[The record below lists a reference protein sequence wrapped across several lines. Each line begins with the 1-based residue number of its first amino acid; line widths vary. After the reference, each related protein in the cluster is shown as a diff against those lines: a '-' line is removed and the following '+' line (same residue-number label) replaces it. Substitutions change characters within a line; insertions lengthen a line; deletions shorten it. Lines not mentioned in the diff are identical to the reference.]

1 MRLHGL
7 FRVFFLASLA
17 CALTATAQNCP
28 INHVTGFGGDV
39 TRNADGSC
47 VPGGVVLHWDPYPS
61 LAASASYDVLMSQV
75 YPDYCS
81 IDGSNLQF
89 SIVGKTGNTS
99 FTQRFPLNG
108 VAVFAVQLTGCSGTR
123 SAFLIGDSFTSPP
136 AAPSLTATAS
146 GPGQISVSFG
156 QPDGRTFDL
165 EALER
170 SKDGGAFVGVPNL
183 VPGFKNYCPA
193 GSTQSFVDTG
203 LADGT
208 YTYRVTNSGN
218 TGSCLGGVSTTATV
232 SIGCGTPGAPTLGG
246 PQSVTSGRPV
256 AFSWNGP
263 PAFPPGSHYLFE
275 TSLDGFATIDRTY
288 STTGLS
294 AVVGTKAS
302 STDSTVSGRV
312 RTVLSCGS
320 MSLSSNVVNVRV
332 AAAPAS
338 FVRKGGSPS
347 LVAVL
352 GGNAPSAMVTFK
364 NTGAVGGTLSFTASS
379 DFFRVDMPSAFVAP
393 GAETTVKVI
402 GNAGGTYS
410 TSFLQGVL
418 TAAWDGGSIMTPVTL
433 RVVPNAISG
442 ARARATTPTILFSAP
457 AGGSPD
463 AQQLTINVSGGKI
476 GVPVSLV
483 PRIEPAGAWLNVGL
497 EVGRDLSADD
507 SLSLT
512 LSVKRSRRSMEESS
526 NLVRTLLFLTPYG
539 GDPEKDGAVVE
550 ILDLDTLSPGP
561 AAGLRGSAPIGGSII
576 LPSAVRAISGV
587 DPNQVFTSDGWIRS
601 LASFPVTADVYCTVN
616 GFDGLNSAG
625 GLAKTS
631 VTLPAFGTF
640 RTADL
645 MRTLFGA
652 NGVSANIELRSPFI
666 GALSFRSTTDSVK
679 GGDPVSRFGT
689 EIPAVSFGSGV
700 SLGEPELMVT
710 GVDSDARNRS
720 NLILAETFG
729 AAATAQ
735 ITVNGPDGSLLRTIT
750 QPVPALSK
758 IQINGADLVPD
769 GTSGGWVGVSVVA
782 GAGHLVPVATIIDNA
797 SGSFSAVLGQVQ
809 RSAQAAKKRPL
820 AAGPLRYLMPTAV
833 RLTGANNTAY
843 TTSMSMVN
851 GTAQNASLT
860 FTYRYTDLDDGNQVK
875 TAVQSRVIPPRG
887 TFPKNLGADILASFF
902 GVTHRSFGSIYVD
915 GDVTKVTGVVAVST
929 AVDPGDP
936 SKGVKT
942 SQVPG
947 VFLDSPSIMPKGA
960 VEHRFTGLEKSTQRR
975 SNLVLL
981 EVDGQPATVTV
992 RLSNANGDSLGEQ
1005 TFSVGPGEYK
1015 QVTDIFGSS
1024 GVNAGDGPFQDI
1036 EVSATVVSGTGRVL
1050 ALASIIDNI
1059 SFNPEVFILT
1069 PPAPPPDPTIGF

>member
-1 MRLHGL
+1 
-7 FRVFFLASLA
+7 
-17 CALTATAQNCP
+17 
-28 INHVTGFGGDV
+28 
-39 TRNADGSC
+39 
-47 VPGGVVLHWDPYPS
+47 
-61 LAASASYDVLMSQV
+61 
-75 YPDYCS
+75 
-81 IDGSNLQF
+81 
-89 SIVGKTGNTS
+89 
-99 FTQRFPLNG
+99 
-108 VAVFAVQLTGCSGTR
+108 
-123 SAFLIGDSFTSPP
+123 
-136 AAPSLTATAS
+136 
-146 GPGQISVSFG
+146 
-156 QPDGRTFDL
+156 
-165 EALER
+165 
-170 SKDGGAFVGVPNL
+170 
-183 VPGFKNYCPA
+183 
-193 GSTQSFVDTG
+193 
-203 LADGT
+203 
-208 YTYRVTNSGN
+208 
-218 TGSCLGGVSTTATV
+218 
-232 SIGCGTPGAPTLGG
+232 
-246 PQSVTSGRPV
+246 V
-256 AFSWNGP
+256 AFNWTGP
-263 PAFPPGSHYLFE
+263 VSLPAGSHYLFE

-294 AVVGTKAS
+294 AVVGTRAS
-302 STDSTVSGRV
+302 SSDSTVSARV
-312 RTVLSCGS
+312 RTVLLCGS
-320 MSLSSNVVNVRV
+320 MSVSSNVVNVHV
-332 AAAPAS
+332 GAAPAS

-352 GGNAPSAMVTFK
+352 GGNAPSAQVTYK
-364 NTGAVGGTLSFTASS
+364 NTGAVGGTLSFSSSS
-379 DFFRVDMPSAFVAP
+379 DFFRVDPPSAFVAP

-402 GNAGGTYS
+402 GSTGGTYAS
-410 TSFLQGVL
+410 TFQQGVL
-418 TAAWDGGSIMTPVTL
+418 SAVWATGSILTPVTL

-442 ARARATTPTILFSAP
+442 ATARATTPTILFSAP
-457 AGGSPD
+457 VGGSPD
-463 AQQLTINVSGGKI
+463 SQTLTIHVSGGKS

-497 EVGRDLSADD
+497 EVGRDLAPDD

-539 GDPEKDGAVVE
+539 GDPATDGAVIE

-561 AAGLRGSAPIGGSII
+561 AAGLRSVSPAGGSII
-576 LPSAVRAISGV
+576 LPSAVRAVSGV
-587 DPNQVFTSDGWIRS
+587 DPNQLFTSDGWIRS

-616 GFDGLNSAG
+616 GVDGLNSPG

-631 VTLPAFGTF
+631 VTLPAYGTF

-710 GVDSDARNRS
+710 GVDSDSRNRS
-720 NLILAETFG
+720 NLILAETAG

-758 IQINGADLVPD
+758 IQINSADLVPD

-782 GAGHLVPVATIIDNA
+782 GIGHLVPVATIIDNA
-797 SGSFSAVLGQVQ
+797 SGSFSAVLGQIQ
-809 RSAQAAKKRPL
+809 RSAQAAAKKRPL
-820 AAGPLRYLMPTAV
+820 AGGPLRYLMPTAV

-843 TTSMSMVN
+843 STSMSMVN

-860 FTYRYTDLDDGNQVK
+860 FTYRYTDLDDSNQVK

-887 TFPKNLGADILASFF
+887 TFPKNLGADVLASFF
-902 GVTHRSFGSIYVD
+902 GVTHRSFGSIYID

-929 AVDPGDP
+929 AVDPSDP

-947 VFLDSPSIMPKGA
+947 VFLDSPSIMPMGA
-960 VEHRFTGLEKSTQRR
+960 VDHRFTGLEKSTQKR
-975 SNLVLL
+975 SNLVLV
-981 EVDGQPATVTV
+981 EVDGQPATVSV
-992 RLSNANGDSLGEQ
+992 RLSNASGDSLGEQ

-1015 QVTDIFGSS
+1015 QITDIFGGS
-1024 GVNAGDGPFQDI
+1024 GVNAGDGPFQDV

-1059 SFNPEVFILT
+1059 SFNPEVFLLT